1 MRGPMAK
8 KQKGNGYQT
17 SRNEVKN
24 ALILLDILVLIDT
37 KQKRKPARVLA

>member
-8 KQKGNGYQT
+8 KQKGNGLKT
-17 SRNEVKN
+17 SNRSQM
-24 ALILLDILVLIDT
+24 ALIILDILVLIDT